1 MRKLPDEYEL
11 PHTMTTEECKEMT
24 IIVFTMFLA
33 FILIWMCVLTMKLC
47 RMDVPEPK
55 TQEPQEITIYISTEE
70 HIEPSDDEITI
81 SIGSGDS
88 EKILYEGEQK

>member
-11 PHTMTTEECKEMT
+11 PHAMSAEEREEMS
-24 IIVFTMFLA
+24 IIVFTITLL
-33 FILIWMCVLTMKLC
+33 FILIWMCVLTMKLW
-47 RMDVPEPK
+47 RMKAPEPK
-55 TQEPQEITIYISTEE
+55 AQEPQEITIYISTEE

-88 EKILYEGEQK
+88 EKIIKGEQK